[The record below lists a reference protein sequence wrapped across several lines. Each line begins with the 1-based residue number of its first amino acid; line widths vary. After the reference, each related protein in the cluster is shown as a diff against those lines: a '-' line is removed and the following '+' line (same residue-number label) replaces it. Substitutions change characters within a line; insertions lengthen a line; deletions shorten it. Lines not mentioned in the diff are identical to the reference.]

1 MLNNRFDSSYY
12 YIILVLN
19 CAQIAPQTQ
28 SVAPHTEVEH
38 QTERHD
44 NRRHNV
50 EPTTLEGAC
59 VRLDRHYRVGTK
71 VVDDSAVARIAEILD
86 NRLKLFVDS
95 LYLVV
100 GFVLEEHLNPIGCM
114 TQAVVLRVEVMSAA

>member
-71 VVDDSAVARIAEILD
+71 WLTIVRSRELLRSSITVSSSSLIASILWSGSY
-86 NRLKLFVDS
+86 LKNTL
-95 LYLVV
+95 
-100 GFVLEEHLNPIGCM
+100 
-114 TQAVVLRVEVMSAA
+114 TQLGA